1 MWVKQVWFASPLNI
15 NFENHHSINFTD
27 WLQDTITHAKQDSI
41 EFISTLCYQI
51 WKARN
56 LLIFQQKNIPV
67 METIQQAS
75 TTLQE
80 FKAQLDKG
88 TSKPGR
94 NNHPRSHEISW
105 TPPPTAAL
113 KLNVDAHFQ
122 SDGRWGI
129 GLVVRTTEGSCLG
142 AATRV
147 VGARSAIQAEARGFE
162 VAIQSIEKFRDQ
174 VVIIEMDAQMIVKA
188 VQERSYPRTYW
199 GSIARRGGELLHRRR
214 NAEITWVGRSG
225 NRVAHY
231 FAG

>member
-1 MWVKQVWFASPLNI
+1 
-15 NFENHHSINFTD
+15 
-27 WLQDTITHAKQDSI
+27 
-41 EFISTLCYQI
+41 
-51 WKARN
+51 
-56 LLIFQQKNIPV
+56 

-129 GLVVRTTEGSCLG
+129 GWVVRTTEGSCLK

-147 VGARSAIQAEARGFE
+147 VNARSARKRKQEAWKLRYR
-162 VAIQSIEKFRDQ
+162 IL
-174 VVIIEMDAQMIVKA
+174 
-188 VQERSYPRTYW
+188 RSTRIGW
-199 GSIARRGGELLHRRR
+199 
-214 NAEITWVGRSG
+214 
-225 NRVAHY
+225 
-231 FAG
+231 